1 MTTLTMREDEPA
13 GTASARNRGV
23 LVLLIL
29 LFVLPVV
36 AATLLY
42 LAGWRPATSGNHG
55 ELIRPARQIED
66 LSLQTLDGQP
76 AHFGELRGKW
86 TMAYFGASS
95 CPEACMKS
103 LYAMRQVHTAQGKE
117 SGRVQRVFILA
128 DTNALAELN
137 TKLAD
142 YPGMRVWT
150 GEKKVLAELARSFG
164 IREGLAA
171 EQSGIYLV
179 DPLGNLI
186 MRYAPGADPAGMLKD
201 MTRLLKYSWV
211 G

>member
-1 MTTLTMREDEPA
+1 MTMRENEPT
-13 GTASARNRGV
+13 GTASSRNGGV
-23 LVLLIL
+23 LALLML

-36 AATLLY
+36 TATLLY

-55 ELIRPARQIED
+55 ELIRPTRQIED
-66 LSLQTLDGQP
+66 LSLQTLDGRP

-86 TMAYFGASS
+86 TMAYFGGSS

-117 SGRVQRVFILA
+117 SGRVQRIFILA
-128 DTNALAELN
+128 DTNALAGLN

-150 GEKKVLAELARSFG
+150 GEKEALAELARGFG
-164 IREGLAA
+164 IRAGPAA

-186 MRYAPGADPAGMLKD
+186 MRYAPGSDPDGMLKD
-201 MTRLLKYSWV
+201 ITRLLKYSWV

>member
-1 MTTLTMREDEPA
+1 MMTLTLLENKPS
-13 GTASARNRGV
+13 GTASRRNRGV
-23 LVLLIL
+23 LVLLML

-42 LAGWRPATSGNHG
+42 LTGWRPVSSGNHG
-55 ELIRPARQIED
+55 ELIQPARQIED
-66 LSLQTLDGQP
+66 LSLQTLDGR
-76 AHFGELRGKW
+76 AARFSELRGKW

-95 CPEACMKS
+95 CPEACMKT
-103 LYAMRQVHTAQGKE
+103 LYHMRQVHTAQGKE
-117 SGRVQRVFILA
+117 SGRVERVWILA
-128 DTNALAELN
+128 DTNGLAELD
-137 TKLAD
+137 TRLAR

-164 IREGLAA
+164 IREALAA
-171 EQSGIYLV
+171 QQPGIYLV

-201 MTRLLKYSWV
+201 ITRLLKYSWV